1 MDTNISRNYRNQ
13 KSGSMGAPD
22 KKGLTLN
29 ETATQVSEM
38 MTEGGRRLTRYEY
51 KDFDDLERAFLRNFD
66 ALREGG
72 YSTKAIGFAL
82 LVFKYDRGGK

>member
-1 MDTNISRNYRNQ
+1 MA
-13 KSGSMGAPD
+13 K
-22 KKGLTLN
+22 LTLS
-29 ETATQVSEM
+29 ETAVDERFVPLDS
-38 MTEGGRRLTRYEY
+38 GRGMTRYEY
-51 KDFDDLERAFLRNFD
+51 KSFEALENAFLDNFD